1 MAPNPIRPRS
11 NAKSGDKGG
20 NTSSPEDEIL
30 IREIDEAVRQDDT
43 LQFFRDYGYK
53 VLAVIVA
60 GLVGLGSYLLWD
72 NYRDNQLEAQSEA
85 IISALDFVDA
95 NKYSDA
101 SSKVDGLIDGGSPAA
116 VTAARFIQAGAAL
129 EMGDSD
135 KAVELFAAIAA
146 DPKAPPALR
155 DLARIREVSV
165 NFDERKPAD
174 VVARLKDM
182 AVPGNP
188 LFGSAGELIAM
199 AHLEAGN
206 RVEAGKMFAM
216 IAKEEGLPDTL
227 RSRARQMAG
236 LLGVDAIVDVEKLLK
251 DEGVVASDGNGDGFP
266 LAN

>member
-1 MAPNPIRPRS
+1 VALNPIKPRS
-11 NAKSGDKGG
+11 NGGSGDDGG

-43 LQFFRDYGYK
+43 QQFFRDYGYK
-53 VLAVIVA
+53 LLAVIVA
-60 GLVGLGSYLLWD
+60 GLAGLGGYLLWD
-72 NYRDNQLEAQSEA
+72 NYRENRLEAQSEA
-85 IISALDFVDA
+85 IVSALDFADA
-95 NKYSDA
+95 NKYADA
-101 SSKVDGLIDGGSPAA
+101 SDKVDGLIDDGSPAA

-129 EMGDSD
+129 ELGDKA

-146 DPKAPPALR
+146 DSKAPPALR
-155 DLARIREVSV
+155 DLARIREVAV

-174 VVARLKDM
+174 VVARLKDL

-188 LFGSAGELIAM
+188 LFGSAGELTAM

-206 RVEAGKMFAM
+206 TAEAGKTFAL

-251 DEGVVASDGNGDGFP
+251 DEGVVASGSNGEGLP